1 MFHIRPYFRCFITFP
16 PYFGKIIISP
26 LLFKFSSDL
35 VKCTCFTYFSCFSFP
50 PSLTMMHLCIT
61 QCTYWTPLGR
71 SGVEVNGSP
80 MALNCRG
87 QKIASSMAFHRR
99 KAMGLE
105 GTVPPKFE
113 VGSRPM
119 HPTVPNIFRSTVI
132 GCEAKEL

>member
-71 SGVEVNGSP
+71 SGAEVNGSP

-87 QKIASSMAFHRR
+87 QKNCVVYGFPQAKSY
-99 KAMGLE
+99 
-105 GTVPPKFE
+105 GTGEDGPPK
-113 VGSRPM
+113 
-119 HPTVPNIFRSTVI
+119 I
-132 GCEAKEL
+132 